1 MDKAIIRTIDRAVRT
16 GDVTVAEYLIDE
28 HPELISTPIHSCNKD
43 LPLSHAANIGQ
54 LNIVV
59 ALLRCH
65 PADVDH
71 AFGRACLQGHLDVV
85 QYLLEK
91 KPQLGAI

>member
-43 LPLSHAANIGQ
+43 LPL
-54 LNIVV
+54 
-59 ALLRCH
+59 
-65 PADVDH
+65 
-71 AFGRACLQGHLDVV
+71 
-85 QYLLEK
+85 
-91 KPQLGAI
+91 